1 MWRLFFVAII
11 GIIPLNLYF
20 LTGSLVFLTIAD
32 TNIAAFF
39 EQKKLCLDKNIEE
52 QILMNLKKLSALKIP
67 RFSIF
72 LFIFVLMCTVIIAQ
86 ILIRQEEKYQLRDL
100 LDRGNYLISLISLHP
115 LNDFQGDKR
124 DFFLRTLTEN
134 TTYQGL
140 VYFYIHDAGKLPIV
154 SLTPDNIA
162 SEIPHDIQMASLNA
176 MGLKKQPFTAGK
188 SKITVYEFAKP
199 IFEQGK
205 KTGTVRLGLKPP
217 STSPFSFE
225 RIRLLVMI
233 ALFVIAIT
241 LFLYYGITV
250 SLRPLKKLNQEFKT
264 TCGASQAMVCDS
276 PDGESIGLTIKA
288 LEHSLLIIKE
298 KLTKIETDNVALA
311 SKLGVTTFEKN
322 QVVNILDSI
331 NFGIVIT
338 DIQDTVSLMNKYLLR
353 LLQRKQEDVRDHP
366 LADILKHD
374 EILSFISELESGQQN
389 NNARQLETTFPEL
402 APGDIFSVSL
412 IVLKDGQGR
421 FIGKMISV
429 RKITREKAVEEAQR
443 EFITHI
449 AHELKTPLTSIKSY
463 SEMLMDG
470 DIDDAEMKKEFYN
483 TINAEADRLTA
494 LIQNTLSI
502 SRIEMGSLALN
513 KGLVKTDWLAE
524 DSIAAVETAAQKKH
538 IILDKNF
545 PEVFPT
551 LVGDK
556 ELLKVAIINLL
567 SNAVK
572 YTPENGK
579 ITFSLTDLNDVVVF
593 DVIDTGVGISDDD
606 LPHIFER
613 SFRSSDP
620 KIRDE
625 SGSGLGLAIAS
636 EIIHLHG
643 GDIEVESEPG
653 EGTHFLIRFPKE
665 DYYIGKQ

>member
-1 MWRLFFVAII
+1 M
-11 GIIPLNLYF
+11 
-20 LTGSLVFLTIAD
+20 D
-32 TNIAAFF
+32 
-39 EQKKLCLDKNIEE
+39 
-52 QILMNLKKLSALKIP
+52 LKKLNALKIS

-72 LFIFVLMCTVIIAQ
+72 LCILMLLCMFVMAQ
-86 ILIRQEEKYQLRDL
+86 ILTRQQKKYKLRDL
-100 LDRGNYLISLISLHP
+100 LDRGNHLISLIALHP
-115 LNDFQGDKR
+115 LDDFQGYKR

-134 TTYQGL
+134 TTYEGL
-140 VYFYIHDAGKLPIV
+140 VYFYIHDARKLPIV
-154 SLTPDNIA
+154 SLTPDSIA
-162 SEIPHDIQMASLNA
+162 SEIPQDIQMASLNA
-176 MGLKKQPFTAGK
+176 MGLTKQTFTAGT
-188 SKITVYEFAKP
+188 SDIIVYEFAKP

-217 STSPFSFE
+217 PTSPLSFE
-225 RIRLLVMI
+225 QIRPLAMI
-233 ALFVIAIT
+233 ALFVMAIT
-241 LFLYYGITV
+241 LLLYYETAV
-250 SLRPLKKLNQEFKT
+250 SLRPLKKLNEEFKNS
-264 TCGASQAMVCDS
+264 CGASPAMASDS
-276 PDGESIGLTIKA
+276 ADTENVGLTIKS
-288 LEHSLLIIKE
+288 LEHSLLIIRE
-298 KLTKIETDNVALA
+298 KLTKIEADNVALA
-311 SKLGVTTFEKN
+311 SKLGVTTFERN
-322 QVVNILDSI
+322 QVLNILNAI

-353 LLQRKQEDVRDHP
+353 LIHKKQEDVRDHP
-366 LADILKHD
+366 LADILEHE
-374 EILSFISELESGQQN
+374 EILSFISELESGAQN
-389 NNARQLETTFPEL
+389 NHARHLETSFPEL

-412 IVLKDGQGR
+412 MVLKDGAGR
-421 FIGKMISV
+421 FVGKMISI

-470 DIDDAEMKKEFYN
+470 DIDDPEMKKEFYN

-502 SRIEMGSLALN
+502 SRIEMGGLVLN
-513 KGLVKTDWLAE
+513 KGLVKTDWLVE
-524 DSIAAVETAAQKKH
+524 DSLAAVDTAARKKH
-538 IILDKNF
+538 HILEKNF

-556 ELLKVAIINLL
+556 ELLRVAIINFL

-579 ITFSLTDLNDVVVF
+579 ITFSLIDLNDMVVF
-593 DVIDTGVGISDDD
+593 EVIDTGLGISEDD
-606 LPHIFER
+606 LPHIFKR

-620 KIRDE
+620 QIRDQ

-636 EIIHLHG
+636 EIVHLHG
-643 GDIEVESEPG
+643 GEIEVESQPG

>member
-1 MWRLFFVAII
+1 
-11 GIIPLNLYF
+11 
-20 LTGSLVFLTIAD
+20 
-32 TNIAAFF
+32 
-39 EQKKLCLDKNIEE
+39 
-52 QILMNLKKLSALKIP
+52 
-67 RFSIF
+67 
-72 LFIFVLMCTVIIAQ
+72 
-86 ILIRQEEKYQLRDL
+86 
-100 LDRGNYLISLISLHP
+100 
-115 LNDFQGDKR
+115 
-124 DFFLRTLTEN
+124 
-134 TTYQGL
+134 
-140 VYFYIHDAGKLPIV
+140 
-154 SLTPDNIA
+154 
-162 SEIPHDIQMASLNA
+162 MASQFRC
-176 MGLKKQPFTAGK
+176 GR
-188 SKITVYEFAKP
+188 SK
-199 IFEQGK
+199 
-205 KTGTVRLGLKPP
+205 
-217 STSPFSFE
+217 
-225 RIRLLVMI
+225 
-233 ALFVIAIT
+233 
-241 LFLYYGITV
+241 
-250 SLRPLKKLNQEFKT
+250 N
-264 TCGASQAMVCDS
+264 
-276 PDGESIGLTIKA
+276 SIKN
-288 LEHSLLIIKE
+288 SR
-298 KLTKIETDNVALA
+298 
-311 SKLGVTTFEKN
+311 STFEKN

-353 LLQRKQEDVRDHP
+353 LLHRKQEDVRDHP
-366 LADILKHD
+366 LADILEHD

-389 NNARQLETTFPEL
+389 NNAQHLETTFPEL

-412 IVLKDGQGR
+412 IVLKDGEGR
-421 FIGKMISV
+421 FVGKMISI
-429 RKITREKAVEEAQR
+429 RKITREKAAEEAQR

-502 SRIEMGSLALN
+502 SRIEMGCLMLN

-545 PEVFPT
+545 P
-551 LVGDK
+551 
-556 ELLKVAIINLL
+556 INFL

-579 ITFSLTDLNDVVVF
+579 ITFSLTDLNGLVVF

-606 LPHIFER
+606 LPHIFDK

-620 KIRDE
+620 KIRDQ

-636 EIIHLHG
+636 QIIHLHG
-643 GDIEVESEPG
+643 GEIEVESEPG

>member
-1 MWRLFFVAII
+1 M
-11 GIIPLNLYF
+11 N
-20 LTGSLVFLTIAD
+20 
-32 TNIAAFF
+32 
-39 EQKKLCLDKNIEE
+39 KKIYLDKNIEE
-52 QILMNLKKLSALKIP
+52 QILMNSKTLSALKLP

-72 LFIFVLMCTVIIAQ
+72 LFIFVLICIVTIAQ
-86 ILIRQEEKYQLRDL
+86 ILIREEEKYKMRDL
-100 LDRGNYLISLISLHP
+100 LDRGNYLTSLISLHP
-115 LNDFQGDKR
+115 LNDFHGDKR
-124 DFFLRTLTEN
+124 DFFLRTLTEY
-134 TTYQGL
+134 TTYEGL
-140 VYFYIHDAGKLPIV
+140 AYFFIHDAGKHPIV
-154 SLTPDNIA
+154 SLTPSNIA
-162 SEIPHDIQMASLNA
+162 SEIPHDIQMASLNS

-217 STSPFSFE
+217 PTSHFSSG
-225 RIRLLVMI
+225 RIRLLAVI
-233 ALFVIAIT
+233 ALFAIAII

-250 SLRPLKKLNQEFKT
+250 SLRPLKKLNQEIKT
-264 TCGASQAMVCDS
+264 TCGASQAMVSDS
-276 PDGESIGLTIKA
+276 AAGESIDLTIKTV
-288 LEHSLLIIKE
+288 EHSLMQIKE
-298 KLTKIETDNVALA
+298 KLTKIETNNVALA

-338 DIQDTVSLMNKYLLR
+338 DIQDNVSLMNKYLLR
-353 LLQRKQEDVRDHP
+353 LLNRKQEDVRDRP
-366 LADILKHD
+366 LADILEHD

-389 NNARQLETTFPEL
+389 NNTRHFETTFPEL
-402 APGDIFSVSL
+402 ASGDIFSVSL
-412 IVLKDGQGR
+412 IVLKDGESR
-421 FIGKMISV
+421 FVGKMISI

-494 LIQNTLSI
+494 LIQNTLNI

-524 DSIAAVETAAQKKH
+524 DSIAAVETAAQEKH
-538 IILDKNF
+538 IILDKTF
-545 PEVFPT
+545 PEIFPT

-556 ELLKVAIINLL
+556 ELLKVAIINFL

-579 ITFSLTDLNDVVVF
+579 ITFSLTDLNGLVVF
-593 DVIDTGVGISDDD
+593 DVIDTGFGISKDD
-606 LPHIFER
+606 LPHIFDR
-613 SFRSSDP
+613 SFRSLDP
-620 KIRDE
+620 KIRDQ

-643 GDIEVESEPG
+643 GEIEVESEPG
-653 EGTHFLIRFPKE
+653 EGTHFLIRLPKE
-665 DYYIGKQ
+665 EYYIGKQ

>member
-1 MWRLFFVAII
+1 M
-11 GIIPLNLYF
+11 
-20 LTGSLVFLTIAD
+20 
-32 TNIAAFF
+32 
-39 EQKKLCLDKNIEE
+39 
-52 QILMNLKKLSALKIP
+52 
-67 RFSIF
+67 
-72 LFIFVLMCTVIIAQ
+72 
-86 ILIRQEEKYQLRDL
+86 
-100 LDRGNYLISLISLHP
+100 
-115 LNDFQGDKR
+115 
-124 DFFLRTLTEN
+124 
-134 TTYQGL
+134 
-140 VYFYIHDAGKLPIV
+140 V
-154 SLTPDNIA
+154 SDPA
-162 SEIPHDIQMASLNA
+162 
-176 MGLKKQPFTAGK
+176 
-188 SKITVYEFAKP
+188 
-199 IFEQGK
+199 
-205 KTGTVRLGLKPP
+205 
-217 STSPFSFE
+217 
-225 RIRLLVMI
+225 
-233 ALFVIAIT
+233 
-241 LFLYYGITV
+241 
-250 SLRPLKKLNQEFKT
+250 
-264 TCGASQAMVCDS
+264 
-276 PDGESIGLTIKA
+276 DGESIGLTIKSF
-288 LEHSLLIIKE
+288 EHTLVKIQE

-353 LLQRKQEDVRDHP
+353 LLHRKQEDVRDHP
-366 LADILKHD
+366 LADILEHD

-389 NNARQLETTFPEL
+389 NNAQHLETTFPDL

-412 IVLKDGQGR
+412 IVLKDGEGR
-421 FIGKMISV
+421 FVGKMISI
-429 RKITREKAVEEAQR
+429 RKITREKAAEEAQR

-502 SRIEMGSLALN
+502 SRIEMGCLMLN

-556 ELLKVAIINLL
+556 ELLKVAIINFL

-579 ITFSLTDLNDVVVF
+579 ITFSLTDLNGSVVF
-593 DVIDTGVGISDDD
+593 DVIDTGVGISHDD

-613 SFRSSDP
+613 SFRSLDP
-620 KIRDE
+620 KIRDQ

-643 GDIEVESEPG
+643 GEIEVESEPG

-665 DYYIGKQ
+665 DYCIGKQ